1 MSASRYAL
9 PVRALPIAL
18 VSLLTFGSVGC
29 DLLQPKVSQKEM
41 ESALADWLESHDLV
55 ATDIH
60 CPDNQKMEKGN
71 VFECTCKVHDQEIPV
86 SVEVT
91 DPGTGTVEWKPKYLT
106 MKGEELAKEIKGK
119 PEFAGHD
126 VTVTCSDKVFVSVP
140 DSEWTC
146 DVVDN
151 NDGGKA
157 FVATLKFNDGEG
169 NHNWSM
175 APKE

>member
-1 MSASRYAL
+1 M

-18 VSLLTFGSVGC
+18 VSLLTFGSIGC

-41 ESALADWLESHDLV
+41 EAALADWLKSHDMV

-60 CPDNQKMEKGN
+60 CPDNQLMEKGN

-91 DPGTGTVEWKPKYLT
+91 DPSTGMVEWKPKYLT
-106 MKGEELAKEIKGK
+106 MKGEELAKEIKAK
-119 PEFAGHD
+119 PEFAEHD
-126 VTVTCSDKVFVSVP
+126 VTVTCADKVFVSIP
-140 DSEWTC
+140 KSEWTC

-157 FVATLKFNDGEG
+157 FVATLTFNDGEG

-175 APKE
+175 APK